1 VSGSLAPTPAE
12 RCPQFS
18 LAPSSATLLLPW
30 LFSMYGRSVGDGN
43 MQDISETMRNI
54 FLVGLISLGAPIAGC
69 TVVDDDDDD
78 ADVQLQADD
87 LEDDEDIEV
96 EIED

>member
-1 VSGSLAPTPAE
+1 
-12 RCPQFS
+12 
-18 LAPSSATLLLPW
+18 
-30 LFSMYGRSVGDGN
+30 